1 MNTRLPVLAAI
12 AAMLAALPH
21 AAAAQ
26 SRASPPPAAT
36 EEAEPPAGPPPRTIF
51 FESRTIIVT
60 VRPPPTSAA
69 EADQM
74 LNKAGPRCVRA
85 DRITEATMLDPRAVL
100 LRLRSGDLLKITL
113 AQDCPVLGYYGGF
126 YVSRQADMLCA
137 GRDFLLARSGQRCA
151 ISEIARARPRLTK
164 AGQTPP

>member
-1 MNTRLPVLAAI
+1 VNTRLPVLAAL
-12 AAMLAALPH
+12 AVMLAALPL
-21 AAAAQ
+21 AAVAQ
-26 SRASPPPAAT
+26 SKAQPPGVT
-36 EEAEPPAGPPPRTIF
+36 EEAEPPAGPPRRTIF
-51 FESRTIIVT
+51 YESRTIIVT
-60 VRPPPTSAA
+60 VRPPPATED
-69 EADQM
+69 EARQM
-74 LNKAGPRCVRA
+74 LNRAGPRCVRA
-85 DRITEATMLDPRAVL
+85 DKITEATMLDPRAVL